1 MPGEVNINEV
11 LIEPVESMIRQVA
24 KGVAEA
30 QIALDQASIDAQ
42 VSLKK
47 LHPELE
53 ALNYHVNW
61 YHMPEV
67 TVELK
72 VAVHYESSGRD
83 KKPGLFITPF
93 NAKYKNTFAYQA
105 DGASLLKFRIVPIP
119 PPLKSE

>member
-1 MPGEVNINEV
+1 MPDEININEI
-11 LIEPVESMIRQVA
+11 LISPVESMIRQVA
-24 KGVAEA
+24 NGVA
-30 QIALDQASIDAQ
+30 LDPASIDTQ

-47 LHPELE
+47 SHPELE
-53 ALNYHVNW
+53 ALNYQVNW

-83 KKPGLFITPF
+83 RKPGLFVSPF

-119 PPLKSE
+119 PPVKAE